1 MADVRRRKA
10 TARELEQGQEEIM
23 LADAR
28 FRKEAVE
35 KGEKALE
42 DGPEKGTGEEAMMS
56 PPIEDKRDIV
66 KDGW

>member
-10 TARELEQGQEEIM
+10 TAQELEQGQEEIR

-35 KGEKALE
+35 KGEK
-42 DGPEKGTGEEAMMS
+42 GTRGWTR
-56 PPIEDKRDIV
+56 KRD
-66 KDGW
+66 W

>member
-10 TARELEQGQEEIM
+10 TAQELEQGQEEIR

-35 KGEKALE
+35 RGEKALE
-42 DGPEKGTGEEAMMS
+42 DGPEKGASEEAEAMMS
-56 PPIEDKRDIV
+56 PTH
-66 KDGW
+66 